1 MWTLNVKRTVIFL
14 VVVIVIVGSAHLLH
28 SYQVW
33 RNSSTFK
40 AQAEAAWNDTPR
52 RPSDSVQMMKVYLL
66 LEPRDYE
73 AREELGFWYLSAGAF
88 SSASATLE
96 ELVRTLEK
104 QDPPDVPVIQRVR
117 RKAIDAAMAQ
127 GRCQDAVYHLEIL
140 KKELPDDADV
150 LNLLGKC
157 KVTLRREDDAV
168 KNFSEAIQLR
178 PERVDIYHNKAMT
191 LRFSPAQN
199 CRKPKSAWRR

>member
-14 VVVIVIVGSAHLLH
+14 VVVIVIVGSA
-28 SYQVW
+28 
-33 RNSSTFK
+33 SSL
-40 AQAEAAWNDTPR
+40 AQLPGLAQLIDLQGPGGSRLERYPR

-168 KNFSEAIQLR
+168 R
-178 PERVDIYHNKAMT
+178 T
-191 LRFSPAQN
+191 SP
-199 CRKPKSAWRR
+199 KPSN